1 MLGDLRGIDVVIYV
15 PLDGQLSRL
24 FVDGAKIAGLFS
36 SGAGKRL
43 PSDKEENRDAN
54 VDVSRR
60 VPIGPL
66 CGRLLNQIDVLA
78 LRVLLCA
85 EECHCGSSVCAGV
98 APAVKWLICGNPI
111 YAVQPST
118 EP

>member
-1 MLGDLRGIDVVIYV
+1 MWLYMFPSTVNSPVFLLTVPKSPACFRRGTV
-15 PLDGQLSRL
+15 
-24 FVDGAKIAGLFS
+24 
-36 SGAGKRL
+36 KRL
-43 PSDKEENRDAN
+43 PSDEEENRDAN

-66 CGRLLNQIDVLA
+66 CSRLLNQIDVLA